1 MVSEGKRHIRIS
13 LPEVLLLVISLALA
27 GFGASLLR
35 SGRQSSS
42 STEVLEQRLR
52 DLRQLKTVSQLYRS
66 VIFIDE
72 KKFLLGT
79 KQVLFALEYEVTAG
93 VDFSRGIELR
103 RMPDETVSVQMPPAE
118 ILSSDAYETS
128 IREMILRE
136 QPFFNPVRMGDYI
149 PQVIAQ
155 GEANRASAVKSGI
168 LSLAEANAR
177 IAVSRVL
184 QLAGV
189 QNVIFESSPASGAS
203 DG

>member
-1 MVSEGKRHIRIS
+1 MEPEGKRQIRIS
-13 LPEVLLLVISLALA
+13 FPEVLLLVVSLTLA
-27 GFGASLLR
+27 GFGVFMLR
-35 SGRQSSS
+35 GGRLSTS
-42 STEVLEQRLR
+42 STEVLEQRLK

-93 VDFSRGIELR
+93 VDFSKGFELR
-103 RMPDETVSVQMPPAE
+103 RMPDQTISVRMPPAE
-118 ILSSDAYETS
+118 IFSSDADETS

-155 GEANRASAVKSGI
+155 GEANRASAVDGGI
-168 LSLAEANAR
+168 LALAEANAR
-177 IAVSRVL
+177 IAVARIL

-189 QNVIFESSPASGAS
+189 QNVIFEASPAEGKS

>member
-1 MVSEGKRHIRIS
+1 M
-13 LPEVLLLVISLALA
+13 
-27 GFGASLLR
+27 LR
-35 SGRQSSS
+35 GGRQSTG

-103 RMPDETVSVQMPPAE
+103 RMPDETISVRMPPAE
-118 ILSSDAYETS
+118 ILSSDADETS

-155 GEANRASAVKSGI
+155 GEANRASAVDGGI
-168 LSLAEANAR
+168 LALAEANAR
-177 IAVSRVL
+177 IAVTRIL

-189 QNVIFESSPASGAS
+189 RNVIFEASPAEGRS

>member
-1 MVSEGKRHIRIS
+1 MVVS
-13 LPEVLLLVISLALA
+13 LTLA
-27 GFGASLLR
+27 GFGAYLLLG
-35 SGRQSSS
+35 GRQSTS

-93 VDFSRGIELR
+93 LDFSRGIELH
-103 RMPDETVSVQMPPAE
+103 RMPDETVSVRMPPAE
-118 ILSSDAYETS
+118 IFSSDADETS

-136 QPFFNPVRMGDYI
+136 QPFFNPVRMGDYM

-155 GEANRASAVKSGI
+155 GEANRISAVDGGI
-168 LSLAEANAR
+168 LALAEANAR
-177 IAVSRVL
+177 IAVTRVL

-189 QNVIFESSPASGAS
+189 QHVIFEASPAPGNS